1 MKKILYFVVFAT
13 IFLSGCLTTA
23 PKGEFSQDTRQMIA
37 NSEALIGVCRSLQ
50 FTLGNGRILTAS
62 VNGDQA
68 ASLIG
73 GAGVEIIVP
82 SGKQKVKV
90 TISGLV
96 VDVGVLETTLN
107 ASPSSS
113 SFFVVGANNS
123 SLYSDRK
130 VGTTETFT
138 WGLTQVNADEF
149 LKACP
154 QKAIRVRKAT

>member
-1 MKKILYFVVFAT
+1 MKKTFYVVVFST
-13 IFLSGCLTTA
+13 LLLSGCLTTA
-23 PKGEFSQDTRQMIA
+23 PKGGFSQDTRQTIT

-62 VNGDQA
+62 VNDDQA

-82 SGKQKVKV
+82 SGKQKIKV

-107 ASPSSS
+107 APPSSS
-113 SFFVVGANNS
+113 SYLVVDANNS
-123 SLYSDRK
+123 SLISDRK
-130 VGTTETFT
+130 VGTTESFT
-138 WGLTQVNADEF
+138 WGLKQVNADEF

-154 QKAIRVRKAT
+154 QKAIRVRKPT